1 MFFTYNRAMLN
12 HAQRVYHRMLAR
24 EEDMDDHGNV
34 ILDLDLFA
42 QTTELFERKKS
53 SFATEVLQ
61 GLAHSVISK
70 AASLTASAPLGPKYI
85 APAARL
91 EVFCTHLLNDDPDAA
106 LALIQKERA
115 DGLTARDIYF
125 GYISGSAQRLGKMW
139 EEDEASFSQVTSAS
153 GYLYA
158 LMRALRPIDRD
169 ATPGAPGRK
178 HAFFCTVPGENHS
191 LGVSVAADLFRR
203 QGWDID
209 LKVGLNHNE
218 LLDKIAV
225 SKPEIVGLSFSNPE
239 RLSDLTQLCVSIRLS
254 VPQTLIVVAGP
265 AVVEADKLQQVTDVD
280 MVFTDVDEA
289 EQQLARLMHMRG
301 RD

>member
-1 MFFTYNRAMLN
+1 ML
-12 HAQRVYHRMLAR
+12 VK
-24 EEDMDDHGNV
+24 EKTMDDNGNV

-53 SFATEVLQ
+53 SFAAEVLQ

-70 AASLTASAPLGPKYI
+70 AVSLTASTPVGDKYI
-85 APAARL
+85 APAERL
-91 EVFCTHLLNDDPDAA
+91 ELFCTHLLNDDPDAA
-106 LALIQKERA
+106 LALIQKERR
-115 DGLTARDIYF
+115 DGLSARDIYF
-125 GYISGSAQRLGKMW
+125 GYISGSAQRLGRMW

-158 LMRALRPIDRD
+158 LMRALRPVGRD

-178 HAFFCTVPGENHS
+178 HALFCTVPGENHS
-191 LGVSVAADLFRR
+191 LGVSMAADLFRR

-209 LKVGLNHNE
+209 LKLGLSHNE
-218 LLDKIAV
+218 LLDRIAV
-225 SKPEIVGLSFSNPE
+225 GKPEIVGLSFSNPE

-254 VPQTLIVVAGP
+254 LPHTLIVVAGP
-265 AVVEADKLQQVTDVD
+265 GVVDPDQLQQVTDVD